1 MKRLQKL
8 VELTGGRPLAVDPS
22 RLERAYG
29 DRKPYAVRDGVAVI
43 DISGPLMKSP
53 SLIDEWLGGA
63 TGYGQISTEVADA
76 ATDEAISAIVLLI
89 DSPGGEVSGSFETA
103 ADIEAATQ
111 LKPVYAVADELA
123 ASAAYLLASSADKIY
138 VAGKTGEVGAI
149 GIIARHFDYSKMLAK
164 AGIDVTTVFAG
175 DRKNDFSPYEPLS
188 KEALARLD
196 AEVQR
201 LYSEFVDWVAD
212 HRGIK
217 TSAVRATEAGLFAA
231 ADAIK
236 RGLADE
242 IGTVRDALSALKSSA
257 AASAAGINREEA
269 NYMADNT
276 PKADATI
283 TAPDLDKIKADVIA
297 EGFKNGFAEAAEI
310 VALCAIAGKPTLALE
325 SITDRKM
332 AKDVRAVLLEARAAE
347 DEEEDISSQIKP
359 GASGAKAQDGFD
371 ENALAERKRAQ
382 IEARKGGK

>member
-8 VELTGGRPLAVDPS
+8 VELTGGRPLAVDPA

-29 DRKPYAVRDGVAVI
+29 DRKPYAVKDGVAVI

-53 SLIDEWLGGA
+53 SFIDEWFDGA
-63 TGYGQISTEVADA
+63 TGYGQISAEVGDA
-76 ATDEAISAIVLLI
+76 ATDENISAIVLRF

-103 ADIEAATQ
+103 ADIEAAGQ

-123 ASAAYLLASSADKIY
+123 ASAAYLLASSANKIY
-138 VAGKTGEVGAI
+138 VAPKTGEVGSI
-149 GIIARHFDYSKMLAK
+149 GIIARHFDYSKMLEK

-188 KEALARLD
+188 KEAEARLE

-201 LYSEFVDWVAD
+201 LYGEFVDWVAD
-212 HRGIK
+212 HRSIK

-257 AASAAGINREEA
+257 AASAAGITREEA
-269 NYMADNT
+269 NYMAEDK
-276 PKADATI
+276 PKADATV
-283 TAPDLDKIKADVIA
+283 TAPDLDKIKADA
-297 EGFKNGFAEAAEI
+297 TAKGFEMAGEI
-310 VALCAIAGKPTLALE
+310 VELCALAGKPDMAADF
-325 SITDRKM
+325 ITQGKD
-332 AKDVRAVLLEARAAE
+332 AKNVRAALLEAQAAD

-359 GASGAKAQDGFD
+359 GASGENAQNATD

-382 IEARKGGK
+382 IAARKGGK